1 VIAKERVGDLV
12 GGVAAGGCPAG
23 GAVDPADLGEE
34 QAQIVMELGGG
45 AHRRAR
51 GAHRVLLLQRDGG
64 ADVLDPVH
72 VRTVEPLQEH
82 AGVRGERLDVPPLPL
97 REEGVERERRLARA
111 GDAGDDGEPVVG
123 DVDGDVLQVVLPG
136 SLDAE
141 PPRLGHSITPPE
153 MESLLDGPGAFNSRR
168 PAIMTR
174 SRLTASTGLGI
185 LRNRNE
191 NHS

>member
-1 VIAKERVGDLV
+1 MPTVER
-12 GGVAAGGCPAG
+12 A
-23 GAVDPADLGEE
+23 
-34 QAQIVMELGGG
+34 
-45 AHRRAR
+45 
-51 GAHRVLLLQRDGG
+51 
-64 ADVLDPVH
+64 
-72 VRTVEPLQEH
+72 VRTGFFCSSAM
-82 AGVRGERLDVPPLPL
+82 AGRMCSIRSTSGRSS
-97 REEGVERERRLARA
+97 RSRNMRAYVERDSMYLHCPSAKRVSNAR
-111 GDAGDDGEPVVG
+111 DDLPEPETPVMTVSRSWG
-123 DVDGDVLQVVLPG
+123 M
-136 SLDAE
+136 STETFFDAE